1 MTRVKISAAI
11 IIILAAVS
19 VFSGIWVNGRCREM
33 MAQTDKAAELFSQ
46 GSSDEAVAAAQE
58 LQREWESFRSVAA
71 VLLHNDKL
79 SEIDRLC
86 ARATGL
92 ADSQSE
98 EFVSELTEIKHLLDM
113 LRNGEIP
120 KWNSV
125 F

>member
-1 MTRVKISAAI
+1 MTRVKISVAI
-11 IIILAAVS
+11 ILILAAVS
-19 VFSGIWVNGRCREM
+19 IFSGIWVNSRCREM
-33 MAQTDKAAELFSQ
+33 MERTAQAAEFFSQ
-46 GSSDEAVAAAQE
+46 GNSDEAAEAAQE
-58 LQREWESFRSVAA
+58 LQKEWESFRSIAA

-86 ARATGL
+86 ARVTGL

>member
-1 MTRVKISAAI
+1 MTRVKISVGI
-11 IIILAAVS
+11 ILVLAAVS

-33 MAQTDKAAELFSQ
+33 MSQTDQAAELFLQ
-46 GSSDEAVAAAQE
+46 GNSDEAEKAAQE
-58 LQREWESFRSVAA
+58 LQKEWESFRSVAA

-79 SEIDRLC
+79 LEIDRLC

-98 EFVSELTEIKHLLDM
+98 EFVSELTEIKHLLDI

-120 KWNSV
+120 KWNSI